1 MSRNER
7 LGRVARFSVLYPFTQ
22 QAARI
27 TKAKKRYL
35 FCIVLTYQ
43 YLCPAI
49 LQSDK
54 KEFMIRKANKGD
66 IQRIIELL
74 HQVNMVHHVLRPDL
88 FKPYTTKY
96 NEQELEVML
105 DDDSKPI
112 FVNDEGAVLGYAFCQ
127 ITEVKGDQLLEDI
140 KTLYIDDICVD
151 ENARGKHVGKAL
163 YEYVRDYAKTIGCN
177 NITLNVWEGNE
188 PALHFY
194 KNMGMQ
200 VQKTTMEIIL

>member
-1 MSRNER
+1 
-7 LGRVARFSVLYPFTQ
+7 
-22 QAARI
+22 
-27 TKAKKRYL
+27 
-35 FCIVLTYQ
+35 
-43 YLCPAI
+43 
-49 LQSDK
+49 
-54 KEFMIRKANKGD
+54 MIRKAAKED

-96 NEQELEVML
+96 NEQELEAML

-112 FVNDEGAVLGYAFCQ
+112 FVNDEGTVLGYAFCQ
-127 ITEVKGDQLLEDI
+127 ITEVKSNQLLEDI

-163 YEYVRDYAKTIGCN
+163 YEYVRDYAKAIGCN